1 MKSADNTIEIV
12 DTIKY
17 AHIGVRGLI
26 VDCLIFYLEWGQA
39 IYIGSFGTQGHAP
52 LCSVSL
58 LVPRHLCDHV

>member
-1 MKSADNTIEIV
+1 M
-12 DTIKY
+12 TIKY

-58 LVPRHLCDHV
+58 LVPRHLCYHV